1 MPMSSENDRLGLSK
15 KTTDYEEATD
25 EETKLRVKRVFTP
38 LFLFSGSF
46 SSFWVFDGVLF
57 FR

>member
-1 MPMSSENDRLGLSK
+1 MNGENDRLGFSK
-15 KTTDYEEATD
+15 KTPDYEEAKD
-25 EETKLRVKRVFTP
+25 EETKLGVKRVFTP